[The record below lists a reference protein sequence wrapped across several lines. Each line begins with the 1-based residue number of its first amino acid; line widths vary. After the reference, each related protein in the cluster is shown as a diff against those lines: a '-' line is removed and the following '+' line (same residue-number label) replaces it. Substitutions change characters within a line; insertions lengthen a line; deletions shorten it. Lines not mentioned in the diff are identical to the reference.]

1 MAYKHHNVS
10 VIIPV
15 HNEGPSIGRVVM
27 GLRQLSCPL
36 TGDALV
42 DDIIVCNNASTDD
55 SVVQAVAAGA
65 HVFDER
71 KLGYGAA
78 CLKGIS
84 QLKRNPESKP
94 NLVAFVDGDYSV
106 KSSELPLLLD
116 KLIEGYDLVVG
127 NRVADLQERSALSVH
142 QRFGNYLA
150 STLIRL
156 IWRQSVNDLG
166 PFRAIHYSALTKLDM
181 QDQRFGWTVEMQVKA
196 IQAKMRY
203 CEVPVSTMKRIGV
216 SKISGTVKGTIG
228 AATGIF
234 GKIFNLYMQESVFL
248 DSLKKPKSLPK

>member
-1 MAYKHHNVS
+1 MAYKHHTVS

-36 TGDALV
+36 TGEPLV

-55 SVVQAVAAGA
+55 SVDQAIAAGA
-65 HVFDER
+65 HVFDEQ

-84 QLKRNPESKP
+84 KLTRNESVPP
-94 NLVAFVDGDYSV
+94 NLIAFVDGDYSV
-106 KSSELPLLLD
+106 KSSELPSLLD
-116 KLIEGYDLVVG
+116 KLIEGYDVVVG
-127 NRVADLQERSALSVH
+127 NRVADLQEAAALSPH

-150 STLIRL
+150 STLIRF
-156 IWRQSVNDLG
+156 IWGKSVNDLG
-166 PFRAIHYSALTKLDM
+166 PFRAINYSSLIRLNM

-196 IQAKMRY
+196 IQAKMSY
-203 CEVPVSTMKRIGV
+203 CEVPVSTMRRIGL
-216 SKISGTVKGTIG
+216 SKISGTVKGTVG
-228 AATGIF
+228 AAIGIF
-234 GKIFNLYMQESVFL
+234 GKIFRLYLDESVFL
-248 DSLKKPKSLPK
+248 ASLKKPKPFSK

>member
-1 MAYKHHNVS
+1 MAYRAHTVS
-10 VIIPV
+10 IIIPV

-36 TGDALV
+36 TGDPLV

-55 SVVQAVAAGA
+55 SVDQAIAAGA
-65 HVFDER
+65 HVFNEK

-84 QLKRNPESKP
+84 KLARNDQITP
-94 NLVAFVDGDYSV
+94 NLIAFVDGDYSV
-106 KSSELPLLLD
+106 KSSELSLLLD
-116 KLIEGYDLVVG
+116 KLIEGHDLVVG
-127 NRVADLQERSALSVH
+127 NRVSDLQETAALSPH
-142 QRFGNYLA
+142 QQFGNYLA
-150 STLIRL
+150 SRLIRF

-166 PFRAIHYSALTKLDM
+166 PFRAIKYSALTQLDM

-196 IQAKMRY
+196 IQAKMSY
-203 CEVPVSTMKRIGV
+203 CEVPVSTMRRIGV

-228 AATGIF
+228 AAIGIF
-234 GKIFNLYMQESVFL
+234 GKIFSLYMDESVFL
-248 DSLKKPKSLPK
+248 ASLEKSKPLPK